1 MILDLLKCFRGHAWR
16 VPKVQVKSKRGVGV
30 FDRFKILLK
39 SYVLVSAF
47 VFKGIT
53 ESNHFGIS
61 IILI

>member
-1 MILDLLKCFRGHAWR
+1 M
-16 VPKVQVKSKRGVGV
+16 KSKRGVGV